1 MGCNIS
7 YISYCNN
14 YKSHKSYNT
23 YISLVSGLYK
33 NSKKYE
39 YRYSLMMNEKNIKNI
54 KNIDNDDDNDDN
66 DIDDND
72 IDDNDIDDNDDNDD
86 NDDDNDDNDTE
97 SPYNYPSLL
106 KGGSA
111 YNSPLQ
117 NVKRKEN
124 KENKIVAIENYI
136 QNIGTP
142 RNREF
147 KDISDILL
155 DDSDEEFINII

>member
-66 DIDDND
+66 DIDDN
-72 IDDNDIDDNDDNDD
+72 
-86 NDDDNDDNDTE
+86 DDNDDNDTE